1 MSSSD
6 LIEIVI
12 ASGKGGVGKS
22 TIAASLAIILRNSG
36 YRVIAVD
43 ADAEAPNLH
52 LVLGINRWDRVLEYR
67 EGRIGFIRDDKCI
80 HCGYCYDSCAFSA
93 IEEKSG
99 RYVINPWIC
108 EGCYTCSFVCPVKAI
123 SFKYNVLAG
132 YIKIAY
138 NTPYKFPLVSS
149 EIKPGR
155 PNSGKLVTEAKNL
168 GRTIS
173 GGKGLIIVDAAA
185 GIGCQVIA
193 SLAGSQLA
201 LLVAEPTPASF
212 SDLKRIHK
220 LTKHF
225 GIPSA
230 LIINMYNI
238 NNDLVGRIIEY
249 ARKENIEL
257 LGLLPYDYSVPK
269 SMAMKKPVIHA
280 YPSSEIAKSIIEVC
294 NKLLTLLKDWENWR
308 LKHIPEKI
316 EPFIPVII
324 KPKELG

>member
-108 EGCYTCSFVCPVKAI
+108 EGCFTCSFVCPVKAI

-132 YIKIAY
+132 YLRIAY
-138 NTPYKFPLVSS
+138 STPYKFPLVSS

-155 PNSGKLVTEAKNL
+155 PNSGKLVTEAKNY

-173 GGKGLIIVDAAA
+173 GGKGVIIVDAAA

-193 SLAGSQLA
+193 SLAGSHLA

-225 GIPSA
+225 GIPST
-230 LIINMYNI
+230 LIVNKY
-238 NNDLVGRIIEY
+238 DLNEKFVSEIIEY

-257 LGLLPYDYSVPK
+257 LGLLPYDDSVPK
-269 SMAMKKPVIHA
+269 SMTMGKPVIYA
-280 YPSSEIAKSIIEVC
+280 YPNSDITKGIMEIA
-294 NKLLTLLKDWENWR
+294 NRLLTIVRNWKSWR
-308 LKHIPEKI
+308 LEHIPEKI

-324 KPKELG
+324 KPRS